1 MSSSANSN
9 MTSTTTRIRNLHF
22 DGTPKSFE
30 AFEVKFKAYLR
41 LKKIKLDVVS
51 EGQEEENEEIFAELV
66 QMLDPSSLALIMRDG
81 AEDGRKAMKILRDH
95 YLPKGKP
102 RIIALYTELTCISK
116 LGSESITDYIIRA
129 ETAASQLRD
138 AGETI
143 SDGLLVSM
151 ALKGLPRDFHS
162 FVTVI
167 TQVDEMTFQSF
178 KMKLRNFE
186 DTIKMGE
193 EKPTATSVMHISD
206 KSTNPKLKFS
216 GKCYKCGKIGHRAS
230 DCYAKKWCNICKANS
245 HSTNEC
251 RKAQQKNKAHAK
263 SMEEKEDEHSFAFV
277 VSESKSEICTEDILV
292 DCGATA
298 HILND
303 ESMFLDFD
311 ETFDSKT
318 HVIEMADGR
327 RARGLAQKKGTAS
340 VNLKD
345 NEGRIHACK
354 LFNTLYVPSFKQNL
368 FSVQAALAN
377 GAEINF
383 KENDTSLRSGNTKF
397 DFLKKGK
404 LYFLKTYVATSTA
417 KVCRSLQEWHT
428 IMGHCN
434 KEDILKLESVTK
446 GMNISDKKDF
456 NCDVCVKSKM
466 TQTINRAPDARAK
479 APLDL
484 IHLDLTGPI
493 EPVSN
498 DFKYVLGCTDD
509 FSGIVIPY
517 MLKNKSDTP
526 KAFEK
531 FIADT
536 RPYGD
541 IKCVRSD
548 GGGEFSSE
556 IFEALL
562 IKNKIKHEKSAPYS
576 PHQNGTAER
585 TFRTIFEMARCI
597 LSDANLPKSL
607 WPYAVMCSAHTRN
620 RCFNKRNQKTPF
632 ESLTGKQPDMSKM
645 FKFGSKCFAFI
656 QNPKKLSD
664 RAEEGIFVGYDK
676 ESPAYLVYFP
686 ENQKVKR
693 VRCIKCFND
702 KTEDSFVDKGDE
714 ISNDLLILEKSNMNE
729 NPEQNVLQNVP
740 DIDSDNTETRGDSE
754 HLPSRISCDDNARKS
769 KRNVKLPKHF
779 DDFITDNND
788 FDNFIGCTIDYCFL
802 CVDVPKCYDDA
813 IIHVKSNEWKKAMD
827 AEMIALR
834 ENNTFDLVTLPPDR
848 KAIQSRWVYA
858 EKSMSDETVNKY
870 KARFVA
876 KGCSQKADID
886 YHEIFSPTASM
897 ASIRS
902 VAQIAINENMNVHQM
917 DVKSAYLNAPIDVEI
932 YVQQPK
938 GYEVYDDNGDKLVLK
953 LNKSLYGLK
962 QSGRNWNNMLHD
974 YLMSQ
979 GFKQSLTD
987 TCVYTKHTKDS
998 LSITLIWVDDILIA
1012 SNSDSCLYD
1021 IKQAFKDNFNM
1032 KDLGTISHFLGIDF
1046 VFEKD
1051 EISMS
1056 QARYIEKLLERF
1068 NMHNCKAKLTP
1079 CDPNINNICNES
1091 TEATNATLYREII
1104 GSLIYAMTGTRPDL
1118 CYVVTKLS
1126 QYMSEPNKNHMS
1138 MAKHVLRYLKGT
1150 INEKL
1155 IFRSNKRELEILGF
1169 CDADW
1174 ANSGD
1179 RRSITGYGFQL
1190 NPNGPLI
1197 SWKCKKQPTVA
1208 LSTCEAEYMSL
1219 AAAAQEGKFL
1229 ISLFSDLMGEN
1240 LQHFLLYCDNQGSI
1254 ALAKNPIQHQ
1264 RSKHIDIRYHFVR
1277 EMIKDDIMILQYVPT
1292 DENIAD
1298 MFTKHIHSPKLKKFK
1313 SLIMG
1318 L

>member
-167 TQVDEMTFQSF
+167 TQEDEMTFQSF

-466 TQTINRAPDARAK
+466 T
-479 APLDL
+479 
-484 IHLDLTGPI
+484 
-493 EPVSN
+493 
-498 DFKYVLGCTDD
+498 
-509 FSGIVIPY
+509 
-517 MLKNKSDTP
+517 
-526 KAFEK
+526 
-531 FIADT
+531 
-536 RPYGD
+536 
-541 IKCVRSD
+541 
-548 GGGEFSSE
+548 
-556 IFEALL
+556 
-562 IKNKIKHEKSAPYS
+562 
-576 PHQNGTAER
+576 
-585 TFRTIFEMARCI
+585 
-597 LSDANLPKSL
+597 
-607 WPYAVMCSAHTRN
+607 
-620 RCFNKRNQKTPF
+620 
-632 ESLTGKQPDMSKM
+632 
-645 FKFGSKCFAFI
+645 
-656 QNPKKLSD
+656 
-664 RAEEGIFVGYDK
+664 
-676 ESPAYLVYFP
+676 
-686 ENQKVKR
+686 
-693 VRCIKCFND
+693 
-702 KTEDSFVDKGDE
+702 
-714 ISNDLLILEKSNMNE
+714 
-729 NPEQNVLQNVP
+729 
-740 DIDSDNTETRGDSE
+740 
-754 HLPSRISCDDNARKS
+754 
-769 KRNVKLPKHF
+769 
-779 DDFITDNND
+779 
-788 FDNFIGCTIDYCFL
+788 
-802 CVDVPKCYDDA
+802 
-813 IIHVKSNEWKKAMD
+813 
-827 AEMIALR
+827 
-834 ENNTFDLVTLPPDR
+834 
-848 KAIQSRWVYA
+848 
-858 EKSMSDETVNKY
+858 
-870 KARFVA
+870 
-876 KGCSQKADID
+876 
-886 YHEIFSPTASM
+886 
-897 ASIRS
+897 
-902 VAQIAINENMNVHQM
+902 
-917 DVKSAYLNAPIDVEI
+917 
-932 YVQQPK
+932 
-938 GYEVYDDNGDKLVLK
+938 
-953 LNKSLYGLK
+953 
-962 QSGRNWNNMLHD
+962 
-974 YLMSQ
+974 
-979 GFKQSLTD
+979 
-987 TCVYTKHTKDS
+987 
-998 LSITLIWVDDILIA
+998 
-1012 SNSDSCLYD
+1012 
-1021 IKQAFKDNFNM
+1021 
-1032 KDLGTISHFLGIDF
+1032 
-1046 VFEKD
+1046 
-1051 EISMS
+1051 
-1056 QARYIEKLLERF
+1056 
-1068 NMHNCKAKLTP
+1068 
-1079 CDPNINNICNES
+1079 
-1091 TEATNATLYREII
+1091 
-1104 GSLIYAMTGTRPDL
+1104 
-1118 CYVVTKLS
+1118 
-1126 QYMSEPNKNHMS
+1126 
-1138 MAKHVLRYLKGT
+1138 
-1150 INEKL
+1150 
-1155 IFRSNKRELEILGF
+1155 
-1169 CDADW
+1169 
-1174 ANSGD
+1174 
-1179 RRSITGYGFQL
+1179 
-1190 NPNGPLI
+1190 
-1197 SWKCKKQPTVA
+1197 
-1208 LSTCEAEYMSL
+1208 
-1219 AAAAQEGKFL
+1219 
-1229 ISLFSDLMGEN
+1229 
-1240 LQHFLLYCDNQGSI
+1240 
-1254 ALAKNPIQHQ
+1254 
-1264 RSKHIDIRYHFVR
+1264 
-1277 EMIKDDIMILQYVPT
+1277 
-1292 DENIAD
+1292 
-1298 MFTKHIHSPKLKKFK
+1298 
-1313 SLIMG
+1313 
-1318 L
+1318 